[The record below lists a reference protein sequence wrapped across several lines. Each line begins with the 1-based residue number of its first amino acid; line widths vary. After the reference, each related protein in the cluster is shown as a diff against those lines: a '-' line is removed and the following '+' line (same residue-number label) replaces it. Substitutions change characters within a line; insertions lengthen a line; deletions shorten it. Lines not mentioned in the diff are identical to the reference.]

1 MVVPFLRAA
10 GIVIGAV
17 PTLKEQRA
25 CQVRFLVDAH
35 LLNPLLQWVRNI
47 RGQLLRPADAC
58 AQTDK
63 VDKPCR
69 GAAHR
74 QSAHAKLRRHPRAC
88 ADPYAGKEFDEMR

>member
-1 MVVPFLRAA
+1 LND
-10 GIVIGAV
+10 IGAV

-35 LLNPLLQWVRNI
+35 VLNPLLQWVRNV

-63 VDKPCR
+63 ADKPCR
-69 GAAHR
+69 GAAPP
-74 QSAHAKLRRHPRAC
+74 QSQHAKTT
-88 ADPYAGKEFDEMR
+88 